1 MFFGPG
7 FGGEVFYL
15 PVGGRWQARED
26 VTQVRKGIDATTAAA
41 FDDGVQDGAAF
52 ASLSFADEQPILF
65 AEGGGAD
72 GVFHQVLIDLNASV
86 VEVHPEKRPEVE
98 RVVDGQAHPTA
109 GQVAPL
115 AFKSGEEAMKPLV
128 NRAGPMG
135 ARHRPQGWHRLVF
148 AQFPFEAVKVSHL
161 A

>member
-72 GVFHQVLIDLNASV
+72 GVFYA
-86 VEVHPEKRPEVE
+86 E
-98 RVVDGQAHPTA
+98 
-109 GQVAPL
+109 API
-115 AFKSGEEAMKPLV
+115 MP
-128 NRAGPMG
+128 R
-135 ARHRPQGWHRLVF
+135 RRRLPSCIGRSRS
-148 AQFPFEAVKVSHL
+148 A
-161 A
+161 